1 MNPDTIVSDEFLGMF
16 LVIYMAVILVS
27 VLVGIAM
34 YVLRSLSLYTI
45 AKRRGLNHPW
55 LAWIPVGTEWI
66 IGSVSDQYKY
76 VTQGKQQSRRKVLLV
91 LTIAGMVLGVYAA
104 GITVSRMLEV
114 IIRLDTMGNGGEMS
128 DAMALRLALSML
140 SGLGGGLAAGILGIV
155 AYVFRE
161 MCMYDLFKSC
171 DPKNVVLFLVLSI
184 FFGFTEPFFLLAC
197 RNKDLGMPPRKP
209 MVDAPNP
216 EL

>member
-104 GITVSRMLEV
+104 GITVSRVLDLV
-114 IIRLDTMGNGGEMS
+114 FRLDVMGNGHIS
-128 DAMALRLALSML
+128 DEMALRMVMAML

-161 MCMYDLFKSC
+161 MCVYDLFKSC

-209 MVDAPNP
+209 VVDAPNP

>member
-1 MNPDTIVSDEFLGMF
+1 MKMNPDTIVSDEFLGMF

-27 VLVGIAM
+27 VLVGVAM

-104 GITVSRMLEV
+104 GITVSRVLDLV
-114 IIRLDTMGNGGEMS
+114 FRLDVMGNGHIS
-128 DAMALRLALSML
+128 DEMALRLTLSML

-209 MVDAPNP
+209 VVDAPNP
-216 EL
+216 

>member
-76 VTQGKQQSRRKVLLV
+76 VIQGKQQSRRKVLLV

>member
-104 GITVSRMLEV
+104 GITVSRVLDLV
-114 IIRLDTMGNGGEMS
+114 FRLDVMGNGHIS
-128 DAMALRLALSML
+128 DEMALRMVMAML

-171 DPKNVVLFLVLSI
+171 DPKNVVLFLVRSI

-209 MVDAPNP
+209 VVDAPNP

>member
-27 VLVGIAM
+27 VLVGVAM

-55 LAWIPVGTEWI
+55 LAWVPVGTEWI

-104 GITVSRMLEV
+104 GITVSRVLDLVFRLEV
-114 IIRLDTMGNGGEMS
+114 MGNGHIS
-128 DAMALRLALSML
+128 DEMALRMVMAML

-209 MVDAPNP
+209 VVDAPNP

>member
-91 LTIAGMVLGVYAA
+91 LTIASMVLGVYAA
-104 GITVSRMLEV
+104 GITVSRVLDLV
-114 IIRLDTMGNGGEMS
+114 FRLDVMGNGHIS
-128 DAMALRLALSML
+128 DEMALRMVMAML

-161 MCMYDLFKSC
+161 MSMYDLFKSC

-209 MVDAPNP
+209 VVDAPNP

>member
-55 LAWIPVGTEWI
+55 LAWVPVGTEWI

-209 MVDAPNP
+209 VVDAPNP

>member
-209 MVDAPNP
+209 VVDAPNP

>member
-91 LTIAGMVLGVYAA
+91 LTIASMVLGVYAA
-104 GITVSRMLEV
+104 GITVSRVLDLV
-114 IIRLDTMGNGGEMS
+114 FRLDVMRNGHIS
-128 DAMALRLALSML
+128 DEMALRMVMAML

-161 MCMYDLFKSC
+161 MSMYDLFKSC

-209 MVDAPNP
+209 VVDAPNP

>member
-34 YVLRSLSLYTI
+34 YVLRSLSLYII

-209 MVDAPNP
+209 VVDAPNP

>member
-16 LVIYMAVILVS
+16 LVIYMGAILVS

-209 MVDAPNP
+209 VVDAPNP

>member
-27 VLVGIAM
+27 VLVGVAM

-76 VTQGKQQSRRKVLLV
+76 VTQGKQQSRRKVLLA
-91 LTIAGMVLGVYAA
+91 LTIAGMVLGMYAA
-104 GITVSRMLEV
+104 GITVSRVLDLV
-114 IIRLDTMGNGGEMS
+114 FRLDVMGNGHIS
-128 DAMALRLALSML
+128 DEMALRMVMAML
-140 SGLGGGLAAGILGIV
+140 SGLGGALAAGILGIV

-171 DPKNVVLFLVLSI
+171 DPKNVVLYLVLSI

-197 RNKDLGMPPRKP
+197 RNKDLGMPPRKTV
-209 MVDAPNP
+209 VDAPYP

>member
-27 VLVGIAM
+27 VLVGVAM

-209 MVDAPNP
+209 VVDAPNP

>member
-27 VLVGIAM
+27 VLVGVAM

-104 GITVSRMLEV
+104 GITVSRVLDLVFRLEV
-114 IIRLDTMGNGGEMS
+114 MGNGHIS
-128 DAMALRLALSML
+128 DEMALRMVMAML

-209 MVDAPNP
+209 VVDAPNP

>member
-27 VLVGIAM
+27 VLVGVAM

-104 GITVSRMLEV
+104 GITVSRVLDLV
-114 IIRLDTMGNGGEMS
+114 FRLDVMGNGHIS
-128 DAMALRLALSML
+128 DEMALRLTLSML

-209 MVDAPNP
+209 VVDAPNP
-216 EL
+216 

>member
-104 GITVSRMLEV
+104 GITVSRVLDLV
-114 IIRLDTMGNGGEMS
+114 FRLDVMGNGHIS
-128 DAMALRLALSML
+128 DEMALRMVMAML

-209 MVDAPNP
+209 VVDAPNP